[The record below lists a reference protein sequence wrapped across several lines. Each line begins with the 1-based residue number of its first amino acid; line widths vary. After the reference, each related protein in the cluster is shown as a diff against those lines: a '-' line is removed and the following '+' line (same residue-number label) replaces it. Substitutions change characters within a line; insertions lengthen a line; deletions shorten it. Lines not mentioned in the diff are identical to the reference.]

1 MRIKV
6 NEELKKILSDDSTIK
21 LLATLTPEG
30 EVHSAVKQ
38 SIFADE
44 DGNLVYLEFFEK
56 SQTNIDLVNSIWF
69 DKTVSITAVT
79 SDRKS
84 WFIKGKPIRTR
95 VFGKEYEKFYRQA
108 EERDPDNDL
117 VAVYYIKPLEIY
129 EQTYPVQQAQHK
141 AKFPLYVHLDKY
153 AE

>member
-1 MRIKV
+1 MSVKINGTLR
-6 NEELKKILSDDSTIK
+6 NILSDKSTIK

-44 DGNLVYLEFFEK
+44 DGNIVYLEFFEK

-79 SDRKS
+79 PERKS
-84 WFIKGKPIRTR
+84 WYIKGKPVRTR
-95 VFGKEYEKFYRQA
+95 VFGKEYEAFYRQA
-108 EERDPDNDL
+108 EENNPNNDL
-117 VAVYYIKPLEIY
+117 VAVYYIEPLEIY
-129 EQTYPVQQAQHK
+129 EQTYDVQQAKHK
-141 AKFPLYVHLDKY
+141 EKFPLYAHLDKY
-153 AE
+153 AD